1 MKKKLVPEIDEFYV
15 GYFSEAPGRTASL
28 VQKAVIVIGVIIVVI
43 SALLV
48 FNQKPFSKAS
58 FDYGKLSLKEGYLFK
73 GPVPHLKVPVQEDG
87 SDNIRYK
94 TILLVGFGK
103 AGADKTISE
112 FEKKLGL
119 LEGKLVALKG
129 YLITGNGRTL
139 MQLEEKIPPVILGK
153 LLNEN
158 TSSSLVPMGTVSLS
172 GEIVDPKCYFGV
184 MKPGEGKPHRS
195 CAIRCIAGGIPPV
208 FHTDSGGYMVLL
220 GDDFQPVNQQ
230 VLSIVGDQI
239 NLGGQ
244 LVQFDDWKILLIKRD
259 KLKSISNTAQLA
271 RNMLAMQD
279 GMTVC
284 QNN

>member
-15 GYFSEAPGRTASL
+15 GYFPQAPGRTASL
-28 VQKAVIVIGVIIVVI
+28 VQKVVIVIGVIIVVI

-73 GPVPHLKVPVQEDG
+73 GPVPHLKVPVQNAG
-87 SDNIRYK
+87 SKNFRYQ

-103 AGADKTISE
+103 TGADKTISE

-129 YLITGNGRTL
+129 YLIKGNGRTV

-153 LLNEN
+153 LFNEN

-230 VLSIVGDQI
+230 VLSIVGDHI

-259 KLKSISNTAQLA
+259 KLKSISNTAQLV